1 MTSKMIALK
10 VLDLVFIGATT
21 LILLGITGLPMEWL
35 LTFAEM
41 SLREFQWFGLFLVIG
56 AIPLVGGLV
65 KVAVTL
71 IGIGVLVATRGA
83 GLVPARRQLPRADDA

>member
-21 LILLGITGLPMEWL
+21 LILLGIAGFPLEWL

-41 SLREFQWFGLFLVIG
+41 SLREFQWFGLFLAFASLWLIY
-56 AIPLVGGLV
+56 AI
-65 KVAVTL
+65 
-71 IGIGVLVATRGA
+71 
-83 GLVPARRQLPRADDA
+83 ARSDSAP